1 MLYSYYVLLIRE
13 KHFHRLTKLNTTL
26 ALALPFATLVTANAL
41 ARPKPLEGPIPAFVE
56 RVVDG
61 DTLVVRAR
69 IWLGQELRIMVR
81 VAGIDAPE
89 MRARCDKERQL
100 ARSARYFVKRLIGQ
114 RKITLSDIRQGKY
127 AGRVIATVTDKSGSS
142 LSAQLL
148 DANLARPYTRGRR
161 KSWCPQSFT
170 SPYKKT
176 KISR

>member
-1 MLYSYYVLLIRE
+1 LHHLI
-13 KHFHRLTKLNTTL
+13 KIT
-26 ALALPFATLVTANAL
+26 ATLLMTTQFMTSAT

-61 DTLVVRAR
+61 DTLLVRAR
-69 IWLGQELRIMVR
+69 IWLGQELRVMVR

-89 MRARCDKERQL
+89 MRARCDKERRL
-100 ARSARYFVKRLIGQ
+100 AHSARYFVKRLVGQ

-127 AGRVIATVTDKSGSS
+127 AGRVIATVTDNNGSS

-148 DANLARPYTRGRR
+148 DANLVRPYKRGRR
-161 KSWCPQSFT
+161 KSWCPQKFT
-170 SPYKKT
+170 NPYKKT